1 MNAHL
6 AHADRPLPIACG
18 DAADNALASS
28 DVERRR
34 LWMFALLLV
43 LAGTL
48 AYENSFAGMF
58 HYDDFPCI
66 VRNHSLKSLIGTW
79 QATGDEIPG
88 GLKRRP
94 VGRWTFAL
102 NRTWHDLDPWGYHAV
117 NLAIHLVNG
126 LLILSLVRETLRL
139 PGMRV
144 DLQQHATGLAFC
156 TALLW
161 VVHPLQTESVTYI
174 VQRLESLMATFFLAT
189 LFCLLQGATKK
200 RRGWYVAAVVAAG
213 LSLGTKEV
221 ALMIPPVALLYD
233 RLFLAGSWRELI
245 RQRGWVH
252 GCLWVGAIAYVIMGI
267 GRIPFYW
274 DRPEVAAITGN
285 SAGGRPSSWEFLRS
299 QPGVLL
305 HYLKLICWPQGQCLE
320 YLWPIAHAPWEIY
333 GQGGVIMGILLG
345 GIALL
350 RIYPRVAFLILSFF
364 LVLAPSSTIV
374 PLHLAFEH
382 RVYLP
387 LAALMAGFVL
397 IVYTSLLWCW
407 RTVPTRTSR
416 AMAAT
421 LMLGCCL
428 SIPWIL
434 VTRWRN
440 EVYHS
445 QLAMWQ
451 DVVRVR
457 PENFRAHSDLGI
469 FAAHA
474 GKTALAAQHYAIALQ
489 LAPNYDVLQ
498 YNYGLF
504 LVEHQQRIQ
513 EALPFLERAILLNP
527 QHASYRFGYAD
538 VLEKIGRLS
547 DAETAFRAGLDRDPS
562 EPIAHLRLGQ
572 LLMKQ
577 RRYEEAERHLWRSA
591 ELAPYLWQP
600 HRELGQIDLAQG
612 NLAAAIAH
620 YQFVIDDRRPR
631 TPEVFL
637 RELASLLEGW
647 KAVQARKQEE
657 VE

>member
-1 MNAHL
+1 MNSAPIQS
-6 AHADRPLPIACG
+6 DR
-18 DAADNALASS
+18 SS
-28 DVERRR
+28 PSVCDDSAEHDVTSAGGERRR
-34 LWMFALLLV
+34 LWMFALLLI

-66 VRNHSLKSLIGTW
+66 VRNHSLKSWTDTW
-79 QATGDEIPG
+79 QATGDQIPG

-117 NLAIHLVNG
+117 NLTIHLVNG
-126 LLILSLVRETLRL
+126 LLILNLMRETLRL
-139 PGMRV
+139 PGMRI

-174 VQRLESLMATFFLAT
+174 VQRLESLMAMFFLAT
-189 LFCLLQGATKK
+189 LFCLLQGTT
-200 RRGWYVAAVVAAG
+200 RHHPVWYGAAVVAAG
-213 LSLGTKEV
+213 LALGSKEV

-233 RLFLAGSWRELI
+233 RLFLAGSWRTLS

-252 GCLWVGAIAYVIMGI
+252 GCLWGGAIAYVIVGI

-274 DRPEVAAITGN
+274 DRPGITHLTGHL
-285 SAGGRPSSWEFLRS
+285 AGGRPSSWEFLRS

-305 HYLKLICWPQGQCLE
+305 HYLKLTCWPQGQCLE
-320 YLWPIAHAPWEIY
+320 YLWPIAHTAWEIY
-333 GQGGVIMGILLG
+333 GKGGVILAILLG

-387 LAALMAGFVL
+387 LAAWMAGFVL
-397 IVYTSLLWCW
+397 VIYTSLLWYW
-407 RTVPTRTSR
+407 RTAPTRASR
-416 AMAAT
+416 AMVVT
-421 LMLGCCL
+421 LILGCCL
-428 SIPWIL
+428 SIPWIV

-474 GKTALAAQHYAIALQ
+474 GQTALAAQHYTIALQ
-489 LAPNYDVLQ
+489 LAPNYDVVQ
-498 YNYGLF
+498 FNYGLF
-504 LVEHQQRIQ
+504 LVEHQQRIEQ
-513 EALPFLERAILLNP
+513 ALPFLERAIALNP
-527 QHASYRFGYAD
+527 GNAIYRFGYAD
-538 VLEKIGRLS
+538 VLEKMNRLS
-547 DAETAFRAGLDRDPS
+547 DAEAAFRAGLNRAPD

-572 LLMKQ
+572 LFMKQ
-577 RRYEEAERHLWRSA
+577 RRYEEAERQLWRAA

-612 NLAAAIAH
+612 NLTAAIAH
-620 YQFVIDDRRPR
+620 YQFVIEDRRAKAPQ
-631 TPEVFL
+631 VFL
-637 RELASLLEGW
+637 AELASLRNDW
-647 KAVQARKQEE
+647 TAAQARKQED